1 MTITVTSK
9 ENSGITVT
17 AIANLLLIYD
27 CFAVNISS
35 VDIPDFIVV

>member
-1 MTITVTSK
+1 MTIIVTAK
-9 ENSGITVT
+9 ENPGITVSAN
-17 AIANLLLIYD
+17 AILLLFYD